1 MPPPPLF
8 PSPLLPSLL
17 LPSPLLPSLAP
28 GTRLSASASGALP
41 PQPPSQSINRI
52 PSSSAMPPPPLLPS
66 PLLPS
71 LAPDTRLSAF
81 ASGALPPQPPSPS
94 INRIPSLSAMPP
106 PPLLPPP
113 LLPLPL
119 LPSPLLPS
127 LAPDPRLS
135 ASAPGALPTQ
145 PPSPSINRIP
155 SSSAMPPP
163 PLFPSPLLPP
173 LVPDTQLSVSA
184 SGALPPQ
191 PPSHSINRIPSS
203 SAMPPPL
210 LLPSPLLPSLAPDTR
225 LSASAPGALPTQ
237 PPSPSTNSIPPAPH
251 KPMMQRGGHVTVHI
265 KMLHLDATQTEQI
278 QQHYDVATNFH
289 RLFSDELHSQ
299 QEASCMLQAQRL
311 DLQNM
316 DDLGNGWSKR
326 WSKRHGKGLN
336 VYTRMLLQCQ
346 CGTST
351 DARKTKD
358 DQQQMAKGLPIN
370 EKPWLQKT
378 PYDHTGCLAHLDL
391 TYRMSDYHVQRI
403 TGVLSHN
410 DSCLDRKMMRLPAIP
425 LHDHVWQV
433 ALQQMMGGSSITS
446 IQARNVELCHAKMY
460 SDQATHDPRTTNVR
474 YEILPSDSC

>member
-8 PSPLLPSLL
+8 PSPLLPSLV
-17 LPSPLLPSLAP
+17 
-28 GTRLSASASGALP
+28 
-41 PQPPSQSINRI
+41 
-52 PSSSAMPPPPLLPS
+52 
-66 PLLPS
+66 
-71 LAPDTRLSAF
+71 PDTRLSA
-81 ASGALPPQPPSPS
+81 
-94 INRIPSLSAMPP
+94 
-106 PPLLPPP
+106 
-113 LLPLPL
+113 
-119 LPSPLLPS
+119 
-127 LAPDPRLS
+127 
-135 ASAPGALPTQ
+135 
-145 PPSPSINRIP
+145 
-155 SSSAMPPP
+155 
-163 PLFPSPLLPP
+163 
-173 LVPDTQLSVSA
+173 SA

-203 SAMPPPL
+203 SAMPPP
-210 LLPSPLLPSLAPDTR
+210 PPLPSLAPDTR

-251 KPMMQRGGHVTVHI
+251 KPMVQRGGHVTVHV
-265 KMLHLDATQTEQI
+265 KMLHLDATQTKQI

-311 DLQNM
+311 DLRNM

-370 EKPWLQKT
+370 EKPWLRKT
-378 PYDHTGCLAHLDL
+378 PYDHTGCLAHLDI
-391 TYRMSDYHVQRI
+391 TYHMSDYHVRRI

-410 DSCLDRKMMRLPAIP
+410 DSCLARKMMRLPAIP

-433 ALQQMMGGSSITS
+433 ALQQMMGGASITS
-446 IQARNVELCHAKMY
+446 IQARHVELCHEKMY
-460 SDQATHDPRTTNVR
+460 SDQATHDPRTMNVR
-474 YEILPSDSC
+474 YEILPSDSCRLYHKYSRMHGIDVSEHPQYNLDNWLNPESTAYKPELAGAVFDYQARVEKDGRLRICIQTAEMKDAAWKYAHQGQLILDGTFGI